1 MSSLSIWMNG
11 ERVGTWSV
19 GRTGSHSLTYAQT
32 WRASARGRPLSLSLP
47 FTADSRLEG
56 DAVRN
61 YFDNLLPD
69 SEGIRKRIGRRF
81 RTKDTNTFA
90 LLQAIGRDCIGA
102 VQLLPPEATPQDV
115 EQVRYETL
123 STEQVMRHLSALGST
138 PGVGIQDD
146 EDEFRLSIAGAQE
159 KTALLQVNS
168 QWCRPLGATPT
179 THILK
184 PPIGITP
191 GRNLDLRLSVEN
203 EWLCN
208 QIVSELGL
216 PVAECAIEAF
226 DELRVL
232 VVKRFDRSWA
242 PQGWINRLPQE
253 DFCQAKGVSCEQK
266 YEQKGGPGIE
276 ACIEV
281 LKGGEAFHEDG
292 RIFLCA
298 QLLFWFLAAIDGHAK
313 NFSLFVLPG
322 GRYRMTPLYD
332 VLSAWPLIG
341 AGAHDLQY
349 KKTKLAMA
357 VHGKSAHYKLSEI
370 QYRHWEALATRSG
383 VDGAWDAMLDM
394 TNRLD
399 AALTRVERRLPADFP
414 LAMTRTIFQGAR
426 RHLAQFTQ
434 GARLVSGGSPIKVA
448 STAPGS
454 VELAATL
461 LVPTPI

>member
-1 MSSLSIWMNG
+1 MSALCIWMNG

-19 GRTGSHSLTYAQT
+19 GRTGYHRLDYEPS
-32 WRASARGRPLSLSLP
+32 WRASARSRPLSLSLP
-47 FTADSRLEG
+47 FTANNRLEG

-69 SEGIRKRIGRRF
+69 SDGIRKRISARF
-81 RTKDTNTFA
+81 NTKGTDAFA
-90 LLQAIGRDCIGA
+90 LLEAVGRDCVGA
-102 VQLLPPEATPQDV
+102 VQLLPPDV
-115 EQVRYETL
+115 APDGFDQLRYEVLT
-123 STEQVMRHLSALGST
+123 SEQIEKHLGALGSQI
-138 PGVGIQDD
+138 GVGAQDD
-146 EDEFRLSIAGAQE
+146 EEDFRLSIAGAQE
-159 KTALLQVNS
+159 KTALLDVNG

-208 QIVSELGL
+208 QIARELKL
-216 PVAECAIEAF
+216 PVAECQPHDFGAQRA
-226 DELRVL
+226 L
-232 VVKRFDRSWA
+232 VIKRFDRSWR
-242 PQGWINRLPQE
+242 PEGWIARLPQE
-253 DFCQAKGVSCEQK
+253 DFCQAKGVSSDQK
-266 YEQKGGPGIE
+266 YEHKGGPGIE
-276 ACIEV
+276 ACLEV
-281 LKGGEAFHEDG
+281 LKGGESFHEDG

-341 AGAHDLQY
+341 TAPHSLQY

-357 VHGKSAHYKLSEI
+357 VHGKTAHYKLAEI
-370 QYRHWEALATRSG
+370 QYRHWEALARRSG

-394 TNRLD
+394 SHRLD
-399 AALTRVERRLPADFP
+399 AALAVVEKRLPADFP
-414 LAMTRTIFQGAR
+414 MALAHAVFQGAR
-426 RHLAQFTQ
+426 RHLEQFHR
-434 GARLVSGGSPIKVA
+434 GHLLAVDPA
-448 STAPGS
+448 SAVGKP
-454 VELAATL
+454 L
-461 LVPTPI
+461 PTSTSDQILN